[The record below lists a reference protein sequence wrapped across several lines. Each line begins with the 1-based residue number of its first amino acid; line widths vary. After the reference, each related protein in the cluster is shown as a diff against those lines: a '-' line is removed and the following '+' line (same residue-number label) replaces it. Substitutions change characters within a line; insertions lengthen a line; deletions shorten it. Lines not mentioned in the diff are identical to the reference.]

1 MFGKR
6 DFARSIRGKA
16 LAPSLRKDFVNRAVG
31 KHAISVRKACELF
44 QLSRC
49 AYYYQAK
56 VTNDGEL
63 KEALLQLAQRYPRY
77 GYWKLYHLLR
87 QQDWPVNH
95 KKVYRLY
102 HVLGLKMRRKTKK
115 RLPERLKQTL
125 TIAQQP
131 NVYWS
136 LDFMSDSLCSGRRFR
151 TLNIMDDFNREALVI
166 EIDTSLPAARV
177 IRVLEQL
184 KQARGLPRYL
194 RVDNGAELTSNLLKE
209 WTENNGITL
218 LFIQPGKPTQNAY
231 IERFN
236 GSYRREVLNAYE
248 FSSLSEARQITER
261 WIREYNTERPHASLK
276 YLSPNHYLQNYYA
289 ENSLR

>member
-1 MFGKR
+1 M
-6 DFARSIRGKA
+6 
-16 LAPSLRKDFVNRAVG
+16 
-31 KHAISVRKACELF
+31 SVRRACELF
-44 QLSRC
+44 QLSRR
-49 AYYYQAK
+49 AYYYQPQ
-56 VTNDGEL
+56 VSNDGEL
-63 KEALLQLAQRYPRY
+63 KAALMQLARRYPRY

-87 QQDWPVNH
+87 QQDWQVNH

-102 HVLGLKMRRKTKK
+102 HELGLKMRRKSKK
-115 RLPERLKQTL
+115 RLPERVKQPL

-151 TLNIMDDFNREALVI
+151 TLNIVDDFNREALVI

-184 KQARGLPRYL
+184 NEMRGLPRYL
-194 RVDNGAELTSNLLKE
+194 RVDNGSELTSHLLKE
-209 WTENNGITL
+209 WAENKGIQL

-248 FSSLSEARQITER
+248 FTSLAEVKQMTER
-261 WIREYNTERPHASLK
+261 WIQEYNNERPHASLN
-276 YLSPNHYLQNYYA
+276 YLSPSQYLKSYYG
-289 ENSLR
+289 ENSLS